1 MNRKGAVNTRWDEGD
16 VRVLKSKWESLTLN
30 GQHAFVSARA
40 LFFSEMREE
49 GRESAEERPPWQVN
63 EGPGREADERGCVS
77 TSAGTTEGPV
87 SCAQHGSA
95 GVRRLSPGGLASSPG
110 HSGDLISSP
119 GQAHRVSLGSGRLPA
134 VPSHAHYRLIA
145 FDLWVMA
152 PVTQIQTGDH
162 WCHICTVLPTG
173 TVLQSLTNLP
183 VVCWGLIAMT
193 VWTVTD
199 SVSSDSTRMADHFPC
214 NVCNLG
220 FSLIRMWI
228 RPKVLRIRSK
238 VSDLINPRATKMEH
252 PGQYL
257 RWQMPA
263 GSI

>member
-1 MNRKGAVNTRWDEGD
+1 MNHKGAVNTRWDEGD

-134 VPSHAHYRLIA
+134 VPSHAHYRLSV
-145 FDLWVMA
+145 W
-152 PVTQIQTGDH
+152 
-162 WCHICTVLPTG
+162 
-173 TVLQSLTNLP
+173 SLSY
-183 VVCWGLIAMT
+183 G
-193 VWTVTD
+193 
-199 SVSSDSTRMADHFPC
+199 SSDPDSNWWSLMSHLHSPSYWDGLTVAHESAGG
-214 NVCNLG
+214 VLG
-220 FSLIRMWI
+220 AHCYDRLNSHG
-228 RPKVLRIRSK
+228 LR
-238 VSDLINPRATKMEH
+238 L
-252 PGQYL
+252 L
-257 RWQMPA
+257 RQHTDGWPLPLQRL
-263 GSI
+263 